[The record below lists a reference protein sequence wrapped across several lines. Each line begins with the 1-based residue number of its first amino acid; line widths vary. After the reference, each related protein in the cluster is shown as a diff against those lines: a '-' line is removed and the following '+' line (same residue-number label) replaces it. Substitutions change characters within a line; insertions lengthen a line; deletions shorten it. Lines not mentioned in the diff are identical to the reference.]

1 MTTKIYKTITLD
13 IEDFEYLKQVSRLE
27 NRSISNL
34 INNFVKDFKSN
45 RCVYIYFNKI
55 IYYFIR
61 YKILTRI

>member
-1 MTTKIYKTITLD
+1 MITKIYKTITLD

-45 RCVYIYFNKI
+45 NK
-55 IYYFIR
+55 
-61 YKILTRI
+61 LTLKQEIKSLRIEDKC

>member
-34 INNFVKDFKSN
+34 INNFIKDFKSN
-45 RCVYIYFNKI
+45 NK
-55 IYYFIR
+55 
-61 YKILTRI
+61 LTLKQEIKSLRIEDKC

>member
-1 MTTKIYKTITLD
+1 MKKIWKTITLD

-45 RCVYIYFNKI
+45 NK
-55 IYYFIR
+55 
-61 YKILTRI
+61 LTLKQEIKSLRIEDKC

>member
-1 MTTKIYKTITLD
+1 MTTKIYKTITSD

-45 RCVYIYFNKI
+45 NK
-55 IYYFIR
+55 
-61 YKILTRI
+61 LTLKQEIKSLRIEDKC

>member
-34 INNFVKDFKSN
+34 LRRMHLATQMHKHLAS
-45 RCVYIYFNKI
+45 
-55 IYYFIR
+55 
-61 YKILTRI
+61 

>member
-1 MTTKIYKTITLD
+1 MKSKIYKTITLD

-45 RCVYIYFNKI
+45 NK
-55 IYYFIR
+55 
-61 YKILTRI
+61 LTLKQEIKSLRIEDKC

>member
-34 INNFVKDFKSN
+34 IAKIGLN
-45 RCVYIYFNKI
+45 RT
-55 IYYFIR
+55 
-61 YKILTRI
+61 LMSE

>member
-27 NRSISNL
+27 NRSIINL

-45 RCVYIYFNKI
+45 NK
-55 IYYFIR
+55 
-61 YKILTRI
+61 LTLKQEIKSLRIEDKC